1 MAPSADPYR
10 ILGLD
15 RSASLDDVKR
25 AYRRLAK
32 ANHPDAAGEA
42 ALPRFLAIQAAYDQI
57 AGPDARPGSRPGS
70 TGTPRRPW
78 EADADRSEATH
89 RAYGG
94 RTRPRPGSRP
104 GPRPRPASA
113 GEGRTAGTGAASDR
127 DAPGSDRADRP
138 SRSRKKATLGST
150 SYDGVDAETFEPD
163 WGGASWYGTTSGTYW
178 TLNPREYADPRK
190 HGPEYQARARRAGR
204 RPMGSRPGSP
214 EPAVEAASE
223 TVETASATLGTAD
236 AAPPRDPAPPR
247 PTHVTASWWETSASG
262 AATGPASRTTAGPPR
277 STTADPPRSTTADPP
292 RSTTA
297 PSPDEPRGAM
307 PSARTPDI
315 SSDAILDAIRA
326 WLDDGRPGLGGRI
339 GRAVVGWAPIALGI
353 GWLAGEVTGC
363 GRFSAD
369 CHPAVAPLS
378 WAAQVAALVL
388 LILIL
393 PFARIASI
401 ATVATLAAIIPA
413 SVLLLATS
421 DPDSV
426 TAGRVALGGLMSIAW
441 TVGIA
446 YGAYREV
453 GRHRSGPAPPVS

>member
-1 MAPSADPYR
+1 MASSADPYR

-57 AGPDARPGSRPGS
+57 AGPDARPGGRPGA
-70 TGTPRRPW
+70 GPGAARRAW
-78 EADADRSEATH
+78 DADPDRSDATH

-104 GPRPRPASA
+104 GPRARP
-113 GEGRTAGTGAASDR
+113 TGAGDATGSGTSDDGTSNDR
-127 DAPGSDRADRP
+127 TGPGPDRSERP
-138 SRSRKKATLGST
+138 SRGRKKATLGST
-150 SYDGVDAETFEPD
+150 SYDGVETERFEPD

-204 RPMGSRPGSP
+204 RPAGSVVGPSDP
-214 EPAVEAASE
+214 VSEAASATTE
-223 TVETASATLGTAD
+223 QPPASLGVDDTV
-236 AAPPRDPAPPR
+236 PPPGPTPAPP
-247 PTHVTASWWETSASG
+247 PTHVTSSWWETSASG
-262 AATGPASRTTAGPPR
+262 APAAPTSRTT
-277 STTADPPRSTTADPP
+277 DPPR
-292 RSTTA
+292 
-297 PSPDEPRGAM
+297 PSPGTHTSSEPRERM
-307 PSARTPDI
+307 RSAPPPEGST
-315 SSDAILDAIRA
+315 DAILDAIRS
-326 WLDDGRPGLGGRI
+326 WLDDGRPGVGGRI

-353 GWLAGEVTGC
+353 GWLAGEITGC

-378 WAAQVAALVL
+378 WSAQVAALGL

-393 PFARIASI
+393 PLARIASI

-426 TAGRVALGGLMSIAW
+426 VAGRVALGGLMVIAW
-441 TVGIA
+441 TLGIA
-446 YGAYREV
+446 YGGYREA
-453 GRHRSGPAPPVS
+453 GRHRPGPDPPVS